1 MRGGICTANAGGAG
15 PSRCE
20 QSEKRQEGWSSGRFR
35 CKMSSLG
42 RTTLL
47 LIFGAMTIAIVLVV
61 AFRVGDD
68 QSPLDAEAAALELVR
83 NGVAQ
88 ESRRDG
94 DRWEVDV
101 IRADGSMVQ
110 VNLGDDLE
118 LLDLDEEMG
127 PGGTLAD
134 DELRGATRLRA
145 VEAAFEKTGPG
156 QVVSVERDSRRR
168 IKVRVLKQD
177 GTHVGVVLD
186 GSLRPVGVDDEDPRD
201 E

>member
-1 MRGGICTANAGGAG
+1 MLAAGAQPGVN
-15 PSRCE
+15 SLR
-20 QSEKRQEGWSSGRFR
+20 SWSSGRFR
-35 CKMSSLG
+35 CKMDPLG
-42 RTTLL
+42 RTTLFV
-47 LIFGAMTIAIVLVV
+47 IFGAMTIAIVLVV
-61 AFRVGDD
+61 ALRVGNER
-68 QSPLDAEAAALELVR
+68 SPFDAETAALELVR

-101 IRADGSMVQ
+101 VRADGSMVQ

-118 LLDLDEEMG
+118 LLDLDEELG

-134 DELRGATRLRA
+134 DELRGALRLRA
-145 VEAAFEKTGPG
+145 VEAAFAEAGPG

-168 IKVRVLKQD
+168 IKVRVLKGD

-186 GSLRPVGVDDEDPRD
+186 GSLRALAVDDEDPRD